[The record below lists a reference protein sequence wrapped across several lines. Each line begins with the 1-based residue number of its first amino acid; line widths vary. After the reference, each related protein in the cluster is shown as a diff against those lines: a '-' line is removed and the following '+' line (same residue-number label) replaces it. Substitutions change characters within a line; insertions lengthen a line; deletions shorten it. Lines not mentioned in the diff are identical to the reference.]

1 MTTSKSYQRLF
12 HIVCISVTA
21 ALIGRC
27 IQKSY
32 LDEDETLVEYRK
44 FNADKDMI
52 YPSISLCIHH
62 PYHIF
67 YNKDIWDDFSDK
79 NTSDITSKGHLDIR
93 QDYLGFL
100 RGKFDNKHMHR
111 VDYDTVSTNLET
123 YLLALRVELKSNE
136 QIVYRIV
143 NGSFTIKEA
152 YKEIEIERNVFNRS
166 MFSTEEINSIANP
179 NLYTS
184 KRETHQKCFSFDT
197 PFIRNKQVKQLT
209 LHLKGMIF
217 QGKGIIPDKEQ
228 FTIHYHYPHQTTKS
242 ISTLDGWKSQTN
254 DKAFENENP
263 CGLQHETNDSQ
274 NKKTG
279 KQKKKNGK
287 QKETTQKKKNSV
299 ANKLLNY
306 MRRFYLA
313 SVEVVKRRNKSGDPC
328 IGGNYDNQ
336 IIDTAMRA
344 ARCKSSVILTNDSF
358 PICRSEKSFIEF
370 EAAWKIKE
378 HPPPCNTLQSLYEWH
393 GEGDDKDIKKY
404 CKKYRNCG
412 KTGINS
418 NLIIQIVFTNDFYK
432 EVVHIK
438 KYTFEAL
445 IGNTGGYVGK

>member
-12 HIVCISVTA
+12 HIVCLSVTA

-32 LDEDETLVEYRK
+32 RDEDETLVEYRK

-67 YNKDIWDDFSDK
+67 YGNIWDEFSDK
-79 NTSDITSKGHLDIR
+79 NTSDVTSKDTMDIR

-100 RGKFDNKHMHR
+100 RGKFGNKHMHR
-111 VDYDTVSTNLET
+111 VDYDSVSTNLEP

-136 QIVYRIV
+136 QIVFKIV
-143 NGSFTIKEA
+143 NGSFTIDEA
-152 YKEIEIERNVFNRS
+152 YTKTEIERKVFNKS
-166 MFSTEEINSIANP
+166 LFSTEEINSITIP

-209 LHLKGMIF
+209 IHLMGIIF
-217 QGKGIIPDKEQ
+217 QGKGIIPDKKQ

-242 ISTLDGWKSQTN
+242 FSTLDGWKSN
-254 DKAFENENP
+254 AE
-263 CGLQHETNDSQ
+263 
-274 NKKTG
+274 KK
-279 KQKKKNGK
+279 
-287 QKETTQKKKNSV
+287 V
-299 ANKLLNY
+299 LNY

-328 IGGNYDNQ
+328 IRGNYDKH
-336 IIDTAMRA
+336 IVDSAMRA
-344 ARCKSSVILTNDSF
+344 AGCKISVIMTNDSF
-358 PICRSEKSFIEF
+358 PICQTEKSFKEF
-370 EAAWKIKE
+370 ESTWKVKE
-378 HPPPCNTLQSLYEWH
+378 HPLPCNTIQSLYEWH
-393 GEGDDKDIKKY
+393 GEGDEKDVKRY
-404 CKKYRNCG
+404 CKAYRNCG
-412 KTGINS
+412 KPGEDS

-438 KYTFEAL
+438 KYSFEAL